1 MCRIV
6 FILLV
11 SFILIY
17 YFVVLCSYHKQH
29 PETKTRE
36 DNEFEDWYETDN
48 QRELNQIFSGQSQIV
63 DSVKVLS
70 QKLDEVVGRQERT
83 LSLLSNVQSTMAVI
97 GSLGGVQGQPNGNNF
112 VVAIYKNLLIYS
124 VYL

>member
-1 MCRIV
+1 MSY
-6 FILLV
+6 L
-11 SFILIY
+11 Y
-17 YFVVLCSYHKQH
+17 YFVVLCSYQKHH

-36 DNEFEDWYETDN
+36 DNEFEDWYETDS

-83 LSLLSNVQSTMAVI
+83 LSLLSNVQSTMAVL
-97 GSLGGVQGQPNGNNF
+97 GSMGAQGQPNGKNF
-112 VVAIYKNLLIYS
+112 LLAIYMDLFIFFCVFLI
-124 VYL
+124 

>member
-1 MCRIV
+1 MII
-6 FILLV
+6 F
-11 SFILIY
+11 F
-17 YFVVLCSYHKQH
+17 SYQKQH

-36 DNEFEDWYETDN
+36 DNEFEDWYETDS

-83 LSLLSNVQSTMAVI
+83 LSLLSNVQSTLAVT
-97 GSLGGVQGQPNGNNF
+97 GAMNNVQGHPQGNSF
-112 VVAIYKNLLIYS
+112 IYLI
-124 VYL
+124 

>member
-1 MCRIV
+1 MCV
-6 FILLV
+6 FGL
-11 SFILIY
+11 F
-17 YFVVLCSYHKQH
+17 FFSYQKQH

-36 DNEFEDWYETDN
+36 DSEFEDWYETDS

-83 LSLLSNVQSTMAVI
+83 LSLLSNVQSTLAVT
-97 GSLGGVQGQPNGNNF
+97 GAMNNVQGHPHGSNF
-112 VVAIYKNLLIYS
+112 IYLL
-124 VYL
+124 

>member
-1 MCRIV
+1 M
-6 FILLV
+6 
-11 SFILIY
+11 
-17 YFVVLCSYHKQH
+17 CSYHKQH
-29 PETKTRE
+29 PETKTKE
-36 DNEFEDWYETDN
+36 DSEFEDWYETDS

-97 GSLGGVQGQPNGNNF
+97 GSLGGVQGQPNGNNLV
-112 VVAIYKNLLIYS
+112 VVAIYTNLLIFS
-124 VYL
+124 VYLYSTNSTSKCRNGKTRC

>member
-1 MCRIV
+1 VKTVVTLIV
-6 FILLV
+6 CFI
-11 SFILIY
+11 FIY

-36 DNEFEDWYETDN
+36 DNEFEDWYETDS

-83 LSLLSNVQSTMAVI
+83 LSLLSNVQSTMAVL
-97 GSLGGVQGQPNGNNF
+97 GSLGGAQGQPGNNF
-112 VVAIYKNLLIYS
+112 LIAIYINILIFS
-124 VYL
+124 IYL

>member
-1 MCRIV
+1 VKTEVTLIV
-6 FILLV
+6 CFI
-11 SFILIY
+11 FIY

-36 DNEFEDWYETDN
+36 DNEFEDWYETDS

-63 DSVKVLS
+63 DSVKILS

-83 LSLLSNVQSTMAVI
+83 LSLLSNVQSTMAVL
-97 GSLGGVQGQPNGNNF
+97 GSLGGAQGQPGNNF
-112 VVAIYKNLLIYS
+112 LIVIYINILKFSIY
-124 VYL
+124 L